1 MLLCG
6 IDYGSK
12 LAGTTVIC
20 FLNEKNQEFSIK
32 SSVKKQDADDFL
44 KKELNL
50 HKPDLV
56 FIDAP
61 LSLPLVYSDKE
72 VGKDFFYRVGDRILG
87 AMSPMFLGGL
97 TARAMKLKSEL
108 NNLIFYETYPAR
120 QAKRMNLSALAYKES
135 LEAIPKVLEA
145 IKSQFEE
152 IQQIPDLNTWH
163 EIDAVLAL
171 IGAIRH
177 VKNENEIF
185 GDEMEGCI
193 YV

>member
-20 FLNEKNQEFSIK
+20 FLNEKNKEFSIK

-61 LSLPLVYSDKE
+61 LSLPLIYSSKE

-108 NNLIFYETYPAR
+108 SNLIFYETYPAR

-135 LEAIPKVLEA
+135 LEAIPNVLEA

-152 IQQIPDLNTWH
+152 IKQIPNLNTWH

-171 IGAIRH
+171 IGAIRY
-177 VKNENEIF
+177 VKNENEVF